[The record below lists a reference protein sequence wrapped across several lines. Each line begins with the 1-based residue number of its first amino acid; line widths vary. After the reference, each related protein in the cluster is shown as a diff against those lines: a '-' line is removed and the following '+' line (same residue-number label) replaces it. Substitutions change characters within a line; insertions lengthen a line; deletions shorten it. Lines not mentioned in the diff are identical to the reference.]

1 MPLAVYILALS
12 VFSLGTSEFVISG
25 LLPEIAGDLNV
36 SIPTA
41 GLLISGF
48 AIGMLVGAPIL
59 AAATLK
65 LPRKVTLAGAL
76 GVFILGNVLAAAAPT
91 YSLLFGARVVTAL
104 ATAAFWAV
112 GAATAVKLAPAG
124 AHTRALAVM
133 VGGLT
138 VSNII
143 GVPLGTFIGQH
154 LGWRASFLVVAGLA
168 AIGMAGVLLV
178 VPGRRAA
185 LTGGPISTER
195 PNLRAELAAFRH
207 GRLWL
212 ALATTAL
219 VQTGFIAVFSYLT
232 PLLVRTSGVP
242 SGLIP
247 GVLLL
252 FGLGNLVGITVA
264 GRFADA
270 RQLGTLYVAISA
282 TILVLAALALFAGS
296 AIAAVALAF
305 GMGVAGMAC
314 APSMNGRV
322 FSLAGA
328 APTLASS
335 VNVSAFNAGNSL
347 GPWLGGLV
355 IGGGLGYAS
364 TAWLGALVG
373 VAALALA
380 LLSGVLDRRAR
391 RTESVAAERTL
402 DPVAA

>member
-25 LLPEIAGDLNV
+25 LLPEIAGDLSV

-76 GVFILGNVLAAAAPT
+76 GVFIVGNALAALAPT

-154 LGWRASFLVVAGLA
+154 LGWRAAFLVVAGMA
-168 AIGMAGVLLV
+168 AIGLLGVLLV
-178 VPGRRAA
+178 VPGRRNA
-185 LTGGPISTER
+185 LAGGPVESER
-195 PNLRAELAAFRH
+195 PDLRAELSAFRR

-232 PLLVRTSGVP
+232 PLLTRTSGLP
-242 SGLIP
+242 ASLIP

-252 FGLGNLVGITVA
+252 FGLGNLVGITLA
-264 GRFADA
+264 GRYAD
-270 RQLGTLYVAISA
+270 RHQLGTLYVAVTA
-282 TILVLAALALFAGS
+282 TILVLGGLAVFAGS
-296 AIAAVALAF
+296 AVAAVILAF
-305 GMGVAGMAC
+305 LMGVAGMAC

-335 VNVSAFNAGNSL
+335 VNVSAFNTGNTL

-364 TAWLGALVG
+364 TAWVGALVG
-373 VAALALA
+373 VGALGLA
-380 LLSGVLDRRAR
+380 VLSGVLDRRAR
-391 RTESVAAERTL
+391 RTEAVEAEPAL

>member
-25 LLPEIAGDLNV
+25 LLPEVAGDLHV

-65 LPRKVTLAGAL
+65 LPRKVTLTGAL
-76 GVFILGNVLAAAAPT
+76 AVFIAGNVLAAIAPN
-91 YSLLFGARVVTAL
+91 YPMLFGARVLTAL

-143 GVPLGTFIGQH
+143 GVPFGTLVGQH
-154 LGWRASFLVVAGLA
+154 LGWRAAFLVVAGLA
-168 AIGMAGVLLV
+168 GIGLVGVLKV
-178 VPGRRAA
+178 VPGGHSADPA
-185 LTGGPISTER
+185 DR
-195 PNLRAELAAFRH
+195 PNLRGELAAFRS

-232 PLLVRTSGVP
+232 PLLTRVAGVP

-252 FGLGNLVGITVA
+252 FGLGNLVGITLA
-264 GRFADA
+264 GQFADA
-270 RQLGTLYVAISA
+270 RQLGTLYVALA
-282 TILVLAALALFAGS
+282 GTILVLASLALFAGS
-296 AIAAVALAF
+296 TIAAVALAF
-305 GMGVAGMAC
+305 GLGLFGMAC

-335 VNVSAFNAGNSL
+335 VNVSAFNAGNTI

-355 IGGGLGYAS
+355 IAGGLGYAS
-364 TAWLGALVG
+364 TAWVGAAVAVG
-373 VAALALA
+373 ALALA
-380 LLSGVLDRRAR
+380 VLSGVADRRSR
-391 RTESVAAERTL
+391 PTEPVRTDVPTTELADMAA
-402 DPVAA
+402 

>member
-1 MPLAVYILALS
+1 MPLAVYVLALS

-25 LLPEIAGDLNV
+25 LLPELAGDLHV

-48 AIGMLVGAPIL
+48 AIGMLAGAPVL
-59 AAATLK
+59 AAATLR
-65 LPRKVTLAGAL
+65 LPRKVVLTGAL
-76 GVFILGNVLAAAAPT
+76 GAFILGNVLAAAAPT
-91 YSLLFGARVVTAL
+91 YGMLFGARVLTAL

-112 GAATAVKLAPAG
+112 GAATAVKLAPEG

-143 GVPLGTFIGQH
+143 GVPFGTFVGQH
-154 LGWRASFLVVAGLA
+154 LGWRAAFLVVAGLA
-168 AIGMAGVLLV
+168 AVGLAGVLLA
-178 VPGRRAA
+178 VPGGRR
-185 LTGGPISTER
+185 TGAER
-195 PNLRAELAAFRH
+195 PDLRAELSAFRR

-212 ALATTAL
+212 ALGTTAL

-232 PLLVRTSGVP
+232 PLLTRTSGVP
-242 SGLIP
+242 EDLVP

-252 FGLGNLVGITVA
+252 FGLGNLAGITIA

-270 RQLGTLYVAISA
+270 RQLGTLYVALA
-282 TILVLAALALFAGS
+282 GMILVLGALALLAGS
-296 AIAAVALAF
+296 AVAAVVLAF
-305 GMGVAGMAC
+305 AMGVTGMAC

-322 FSLAGA
+322 FSLAGT

-335 VNVSAFNAGNSL
+335 VNVSAFNTGNTL
-347 GPWLGGLV
+347 GPWLGGLA

-364 TAWLGALVG
+364 TAWVGALVG
-373 VAALALA
+373 VVALTAAV
-380 LLSGVLDRRAR
+380 LSGVLDRRDRHTAPKPADHGAP
-391 RTESVAAERTL
+391 E
-402 DPVAA
+402 PVAA